1 MITKHIEQLH
11 AIPDLLFDIV
21 NRYPN
26 KTALVFNS
34 EILSYREL
42 WDQSTQIASV
52 LQRIGVRKGDKIA
65 VKLTRCLELYLVLV
79 AVIRLGAVIVP
90 LSHSNPAQYQADCI
104 KVADVSLLIS
114 ETDETLTLKETNT
127 PINCPFI
134 SVENLLL
141 KTRDLGYMP
150 VVFENLIATDPIM
163 ILLTSGSTGKPKS
176 VIIRHCGLSRLAIPV
191 SQLGNTDNDRYLQ
204 LADPAFAASTSEIW
218 MSFLTGATLV
228 IYPSN
233 VPDLVEINNIIE
245 RQNISI
251 LFLSGGLFRLFVEV
265 YPDTLHKPNCVIV
278 SGDFVNPRLFSF
290 AAKAGK
296 GRIFNGMGCTENSSF
311 SAIYEVSPTEILDPD
326 SPVPIGCPLPL
337 VKMVVLD
344 DNLEICGLDIPGE
357 LCISGAGL
365 AEGYSDPVLTKE
377 RFVWLD
383 LNGIYERYYRTDDRA
398 KKNQSG
404 NITLLGRGKHICK
417 IRGFRIEITGVEHI
431 LRSHPQ
437 IEDAIVTIEQTSNEP
452 LLHACYLSKSGPL
465 SDIQLREFMNSKL
478 PSYMVPERITHV
490 NSLPMNKNGKR
501 DRLKMAQLI
510 ADGRHKQ
517 NDFEHDPVQTKV
529 LLIWEE
535 ITGYK
540 NLDPATLFWEQ
551 GVNSLHLIK
560 LASLVS
566 KTLGIHVS
574 PADVFSAGSV
584 EKLAIQ
590 LRKNWLERKD
600 GK

>member
-1 MITKHIEQLH
+1 MNTKNIEQSY
-11 AIPDLLFDIV
+11 AIPDLLFKIV
-21 NRYPN
+21 NQYPN
-26 KTALVFNS
+26 KTALIFNS
-34 EILSYREL
+34 EVLSYREL
-42 WDQSTQIASV
+42 WHQSTQIASV
-52 LQRIGVRKGDKIA
+52 LQRMGVRKGDKIA

-79 AVIRLGAVIVP
+79 ALIRLGAVVVP
-90 LSHSNPAQYQADCI
+90 LSQSNPAQYQADCI
-104 KVADVSLLIS
+104 RTADVSLLIS
-114 ETDETLTLKETNT
+114 DTDEMLKSKENSSL
-127 PINCPFI
+127 INCPFI
-134 SVENLLL
+134 SVENLFLE
-141 KTRDLGYMP
+141 TRDLGYIP
-150 VVFENLIATDPIM
+150 VVFETLIATDPVM

-176 VIIRHCGLSRLAIPV
+176 VIIRHCGLARLAIPA

-204 LADPAFAASTSEIW
+204 LTEPAFAASTSEIW
-218 MSFLTGATLV
+218 MSLLTGATLV

-233 VPDLVEINNIIE
+233 IPDLVEINNIIE
-245 RQNISI
+245 HRNISI

-265 YPDTLHKPNCVIV
+265 SPGTLHKPNCVIV

-296 GRIFNGMGCTENSSF
+296 GRIFNGMGCTENSSI
-311 SAIYEVSPTEILDPD
+311 SAIYEVLPTEILDPD
-326 SPVPIGCPLPL
+326 TPVPIGCPFPL

-344 DNLEICGLDIPGE
+344 DNLEICGPDIPGE

-383 LNGIYERYYRTDDRA
+383 LNGSYERYYRTDDRA
-398 KKNQSG
+398 RRDKFG
-404 NITLLGRGKHICK
+404 NITLLGRGNHICK
-417 IRGFRIEITGVEHI
+417 IRGFRTEITGVEHI

-437 IEDAIVTIEQTSNEP
+437 IEDVIVTIEQTSNEP

-465 SDIQLREFMNSKL
+465 PDIQLREFMNAKL

-510 ADGRHKQ
+510 ADGMHKQ
-517 NDFEHDPVQTKV
+517 NDFERDSVQTKI

-540 NLDPATLFWEQ
+540 DLDPATLFWEQ

-566 KTLGIHVS
+566 KTLGVHVS

-584 EKLAIQ
+584 EKLATQ